1 MLFFLFFF
9 QCLFGRVGLPSP
21 MPLAFALCYC
31 GGGEEAWCSVLQPER
46 GGGTAGGRGEVSCL
60 FCGSK
65 VGVGGGWAVAG
76 WLAGWLAG
84 WGLESGVCA
93 AGGKERR
100 CYSTINQ
107 N

>member
-1 MLFFLFFF
+1 M
-9 QCLFGRVGLPSP
+9 
-21 MPLAFALCYC
+21 
-31 GGGEEAWCSVLQPER
+31 
-46 GGGTAGGRGEVSCL
+46 SCL

-76 WLAGWLAG
+76 WLTGWLAG